1 VSDTTTEQGDVMHH
15 SKWRKLIKNT
25 GQQPQRYEASKRLFS
40 TMSLHGLSYIME
52 IVVQLVET
60 KHKPQHMP

>member
-1 VSDTTTEQGDVMHH
+1 MHH

-40 TMSLHGLSYIME
+40 TMSLRGLSYIME